1 MSLFVKSIQESRER
15 NKRGS
20 NQVRIIKENLKK
32 PKQNQN
38 PTSKFRFNTFTDHAF
53 STSVR
58 EVVFT
63 TKHITYSKIRLEIAF
78 GSRAA
83 SSEPRNFSLEF
94 KLISSNLASCRSKR
108 LFNT

>member
-1 MSLFVKSIQESRER
+1 MSLFVKSIQESGER

-38 PTSKFRFNTFTDHAF
+38 PTSKFRFNMFTDHAF

-58 EVVFT
+58 EVCFVVKT
-63 TKHITYSKIRLEIAF
+63 TTYSKITLRNSF
-78 GSRAA
+78 WQQ
-83 SSEPRNFSLEF
+83 SSIFRTK
-94 KLISSNLASCRSKR
+94 KLQSGV
-108 LFNT
+108 